1 MFIGTYQHNIDAKGR
16 IIMPSKFREEL
27 GDTFYVTKGIHNG
40 PQDCAG
46 CLQVLSPAKWEEFLA
61 KISALPVSKA
71 TGLYRYFCAGADV
84 SEPNAQGRI
93 LIPDHLRRH
102 AGLEKE
108 AVVIG
113 AGTRVEIW
121 DRKNWES
128 YVNMQ
133 TNDDLFASLE
143 MI

>member
-1 MFIGTYQHNIDAKGR
+1 MFIGTFQHNIDAKGR

-27 GDTFYVTKGIHNG
+27 GDTFYVSKGI
-40 PQDCAG
+40 DTSTEERKG
-46 CLQVLSPAKWEEFLA
+46 CLQVLSLAKWEEFLA
-61 KISALPVSKA
+61 TISALPVAKA
-71 TGLYRYFCAGADV
+71 TALYRYFCAGADIA
-84 SEPNAQGRI
+84 EPNAQGRI

-108 AVVIG
+108 AVIIG

-121 DRKNWES
+121 NRENWEDYLDKQAS
-128 YVNMQ
+128 G
-133 TNDDLFASLE
+133 DIFESLE